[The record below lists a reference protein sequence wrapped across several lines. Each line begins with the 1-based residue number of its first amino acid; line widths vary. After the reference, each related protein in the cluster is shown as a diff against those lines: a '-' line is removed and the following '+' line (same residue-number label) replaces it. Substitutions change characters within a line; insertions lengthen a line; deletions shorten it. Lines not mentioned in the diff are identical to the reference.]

1 MRPVRTVKEGIMR
14 YRNVKNG
21 DVIES
26 ACVISG
32 SNWELVKEDAA
43 APHPEE
49 SNAADA
55 PEQKPKSAR
64 RSKKP

>member
-1 MRPVRTVKEGIMR
+1 MR

-32 SNWELVKEDAA
+32 SNWELVKEDAT
-43 APHPEE
+43 PPRFSE
-49 SNAADA
+49 SDTADT

-64 RSKKP
+64 RSKKT

>member
-1 MRPVRTVKEGIMR
+1 MR

>member
-1 MRPVRTVKEGIMR
+1 MR

-43 APHPEE
+43 PHRFDE
-49 SNAADA
+49 SDATDA
-55 PEQKPKSAR
+55 PEQKPKSTR
-64 RSKKP
+64 RSRKT

>member
-1 MRPVRTVKEGIMR
+1 MR

-43 APHPEE
+43 PPRFDE
-49 SNAADA
+49 SDAADA
-55 PEQKPKSAR
+55 LEQKPKNAR
-64 RSKKP
+64 RSKKS